1 MSRNEDKI
9 TKPIETVGFSAHFV
23 FSYGHV
29 ILNAGYDSKV
39 DSVFMWEEP
48 Y

>member
-9 TKPIETVGFSAHFV
+9 TKPFESPGYAAHFV
-23 FSYGHV
+23 FSYGHLL
-29 ILNAGYDSKV
+29 LNAGYDSQI
-39 DSVFMWEEP
+39 DYIFGWEEA